1 MADPPPSYSETV
13 GGPMRASAIPTMAP
27 SAAPVHVN
35 VVQART
41 SLYGP
46 NPVEMDCPYCQSH
59 IVTSTERVAG
69 ALPWIIMG
77 VCFLLGFFL
86 LVPWCI
92 CFIPFCVD
100 GCLDV
105 LHSCPICKRTLGRH
119 NKI

>member
-1 MADPPPSYSETV
+1 MTDPPPSYSETV
-13 GGPMRASAIPTMAP
+13 GKVIEE
-27 SAAPVHVN
+27 SAAPVPAPHAAPIRVT
-35 VVQART
+35 VVQAT
-41 SLYGP
+41 TPQYGP
-46 NPVEMDCPYCQSH
+46 NPVEMDCPYCQAH

-86 LVPWCI
+86 LVPWCV
-92 CFIPFCVD
+92 CCVPFCVD

-105 LHSCPICKRTLGRH
+105 LHSCPVCKRTLGRH